1 MLHQKVFHVDESKM
15 MLQKNILCLRKLL
28 ILFRNG
34 APYATIQPVYFSGV
48 TALSVWNAEIMLYI
62 YQKEMSRKQ

>member
-28 ILFRNG
+28 IFFRNG
-34 APYATIQPVYFSGV
+34 APYATIQPVYFSSV
-48 TALSVWNAEIMLYI
+48 TALSV
-62 YQKEMSRKQ
+62 